1 MNLSNTI
8 ITILMILILLTNLYL
23 VLKGNISESM
33 SNKPN
38 RPKLKLPK

>member
-8 ITILMILILLTNLYL
+8 ITVLMILILLTNLYL
-23 VLKGNISESM
+23 VLKSNISESM

-38 RPKLKLPK
+38 RPKLKTK